1 MSFNATMAAA
11 CRLATSIL
19 LPILTASLVALGVST
34 YAVAQGGQAPVK
46 ITFLVPELAN
56 PFWVPAKRGAE
67 DAAKQFNVD
76 LNLTGTQQYSA
87 QQYIALFQNALT
99 AGAQA
104 VAITPGDPV
113 SMNNLINEAVAKGI
127 PVGTVILDAPDSK
140 RVFFT
145 GPDVYREGLEQG
157 KRVVDT
163 LKGLGVK
170 GVVKAAI
177 TSCLPGAS
185 GQELRRKGFKD
196 ATMEQNPYKDQFTVE
211 IVAELNATGEPSKN
225 YATYQSLVTAHPDL
239 KVMYPMCAIDTL
251 SAGRIA
257 KAENL
262 KGVIIAGHDFLRQTI
277 DLIAEGWIT
286 WSLGENPYEN
296 AFRAIQWLANG
307 LRGEPIPQGNRFSES
322 TFATPSNVDE
332 IRKSPDFG

>member
-1 MSFNATMAAA
+1 LTGSLILLFAAA
-11 CRLATSIL
+11 PA
-19 LPILTASLVALGVST
+19 A
-34 YAVAQGGQAPVK
+34 AQSSPVK

-67 DAAKQFNVD
+67 DAAKQFNVQ

-87 QQYIALFQNALT
+87 QEYIALFRNALT

-104 VAITPGDPV
+104 IAITPGDPT
-113 SMNNLINEAVAKGI
+113 SMNNIINEAVASKI

-140 RVFFT
+140 RIFFT

-157 KRVVDT
+157 KHVVEKLHET
-163 LKGLGVK
+163 GTK

-177 TSCLPGAS
+177 TSCLPGAT

-196 ATMEQNPYKDQFTVE
+196 ATQDQNQYKGEFTVE

-225 YATYQSLVTAHPDL
+225 YSTYQSLVTAHPDL

-277 DLIAEGWIT
+277 DLIEEGWIT

-296 AFRAIQWLANG
+296 AFRAVEWLAKG
-307 LRGEPIPQGNRFSES
+307 IRGEPIPQGNHYTDSK
-322 TFATPSNVDE
+322 FATPSNLEE
-332 IRKSPDFG
+332 IRKSPNFG